1 MYEGVNVLNKKDKI
15 KHKAVLIGSLIFW
28 LGVAVAIRRIN
39 K

>member
-15 KHKAVLIGSLIFW
+15 KQKVVFLGSLIFW